1 MQIPITLLFASNN
14 LHKAAEINNITG
26 LTYKIITLRE
36 AGIEIDIQE
45 PHPNFHDNAL
55 EKSRTIYQLTKKNC
69 FSEDSGLEVKVL
81 GGAPGVR
88 SARYAHDKATDQENI
103 DKLLDT
109 LKEFADRTACFRTVI
124 SLQFDG
130 GEYFFE
136 GECNGQ
142 ILLQKRGSAGFGYD
156 PIFVPDGSTL
166 SFAEM
171 SSAEKNQFSHR
182 EKAVRK
188 MLSFLQ
194 SK

>member
-1 MQIPITLLFASNN
+1 MQLPIPLLFGSNN
-14 LHKAAEINNITG
+14 LHKAEEIRSIAG
-26 LTYKIITLRE
+26 LSYKIITLRE
-36 AGIEIDIQE
+36 AGIEIDIPE
-45 PHPNFHDNAL
+45 PHPSFHDNAL
-55 EKSRTIYQLTKKNC
+55 EKSRTIYQLTHKNC
-69 FSEDSGLEVKVL
+69 FSEDSGLEVPAL

-88 SARYAHDKATDQENI
+88 SARYAHDKATDEENI
-103 DKLLDT
+103 EKLLQEI
-109 LKEFADRTACFRTVI
+109 KELGDRTAYFKTII
-124 SLQFDG
+124 SLQFEG

-136 GECNGQ
+136 GKCSGQ
-142 ILLQKRGSAGFGYD
+142 ILLQKKGSAGFGYD

>member
-1 MQIPITLLFASNN
+1 VHAHAPAAAHASAFDV
-14 LHKAAEINNITG
+14 LW
-26 LTYKIITLRE
+26 
-36 AGIEIDIQE
+36 
-45 PHPNFHDNAL
+45 L
-55 EKSRTIYQLTKKNC
+55 ERWGASRT
-69 FSEDSGLEVKVL
+69 SHVL
-81 GGAPGVR
+81 YTHAGRALSKLPGVR

-103 DKLLDT
+103 DKLLQAMNT
-109 LKEFADRTACFRTVI
+109 LADRTACFKTII
-124 SLQFDG
+124 SLQFEG

-136 GECNGQ
+136 GECSGQ
-142 ILLQKRGSAGFGYD
+142 ILSKQRGSAGFGYD

-171 SSAEKNQFSHR
+171 SSAEKNLFSHR

>member
-14 LHKAAEINNITG
+14 LHKAAEINTIAG
-26 LTYKIITLRE
+26 LTCKIITLRE
-36 AGIEIDIQE
+36 AGIEIDIPE
-45 PHPNFHDNAL
+45 PHACFHDNAL
-55 EKSRTIYQLTKKNC
+55 EKSRTIYQLTHKNC
-69 FSEDSGLEVKVL
+69 FSEDSGLEVKAL

-103 DKLLDT
+103 DKLLQAMLT
-109 LKEFADRTACFRTVI
+109 LADRTACFKTII
-124 SLQFDG
+124 SLQFEG

-136 GECNGQ
+136 GECIGQ
-142 ILLQKRGSAGFGYD
+142 ILPQQRGSAGFGYD

-171 SSAEKNQFSHR
+171 SSAEKNLFSHR

>member
-1 MQIPITLLFASNN
+1 MQLPITLLFASNN
-14 LHKAAEINNITG
+14 LHKSAEINTIAG
-26 LTYKIITLRE
+26 LTCKIITLQE
-36 AGIEIDIQE
+36 AGIEIDIPE
-45 PHPNFHDNAL
+45 PHPSFYDNAL
-55 EKSRTIYQLTKKNC
+55 EKSRTIYQLTQKNC
-69 FSEDSGLEVKVL
+69 FSEDSGLEVKAL

-103 DKLLDT
+103 EMLLDT
-109 LKEFADRTACFRTVI
+109 LKEFADRTARFKTVI

-136 GECNGQ
+136 GECSGQ
-142 ILLQKRGSAGFGYD
+142 ILSKQRGSAGFGYD
-156 PIFVPDGSTL
+156 PIFVPEGSTL

-182 EKAVRK
+182 EKAIRK

-194 SK
+194 RK